1 MTLLQ
6 LEYVATVVREGT
18 ILAAADKLHVS
29 HPSISKAINSL
40 EGELGIRLFARTN
53 IGTTPTAEGLAVAES
68 AERILDE
75 LNRLR
80 HTLNISVRTSIF
92 LNVFPLDTTPYLMEI
107 ISQIRKQFPQLSIH
121 VHQDTLTNVMASVIA
136 QECDLGIV
144 ALPLRSLRELSPKL
158 RIHPFRSERLAAA
171 CAAGHPLA
179 SQEYVTIQQLC
190 SYPLVLHDD
199 KIIMDILSDL
209 FRAHQENL
217 ALTYSNNNTLIRQMV
232 YKGEAVSIY
241 TTALEK
247 TDPLVCSG
255 GIKLIPLKDSS
266 PADDLFQISFSCL
279 SYPKRQ
285 LNPCERQFIR
295 LLQSVDE
302 AGEKIFVSSF

>member
-1 MTLLQ
+1 MLRASAG
-6 LEYVATVVREGT
+6 VAGRFPYAQMAF
-18 ILAAADKLHVS
+18 AARSTRLTFVARIFSPFSFFPMIRLSSSPTRTPV
-29 HPSISKAINSL
+29 HPS
-40 EGELGIRLFARTN
+40 AREAN
-53 IGTTPTAEGLAVAES
+53 RIG
-68 AERILDE
+68 
-75 LNRLR
+75 
-80 HTLNISVRTSIF
+80 
-92 LNVFPLDTTPYLMEI
+92 MEI

-136 QECDLGIV
+136 QERDLGIV

-199 KIIMDILSDL
+199 KIIMDILGDL

-266 PADDLFQISFSCL
+266 LADDLFQISFSCL